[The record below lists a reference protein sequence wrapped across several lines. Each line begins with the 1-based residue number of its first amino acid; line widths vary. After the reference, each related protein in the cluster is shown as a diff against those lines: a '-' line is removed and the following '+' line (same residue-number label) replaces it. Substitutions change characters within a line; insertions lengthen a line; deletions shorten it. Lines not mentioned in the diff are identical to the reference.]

1 LRLLVHDRGKVENK
15 LGALFYLFDAFVQGI
30 ESIPNRGKPSLEYHL
45 SAQVGPFIDV
55 EYAIGIAFELLKR
68 TPADQGEDCR

>member
-1 LRLLVHDRGKVENK
+1 MFHAEIKPSVNDAGYWPCASVE
-15 LGALFYLFDAFVQGI
+15 GI